1 MNGFRRSRKVLTLPA
16 LLAAGLLT
24 GCGNSDKTEEVHS
37 FAVWEKTDEASYIFS
52 DGVTAEKW
60 KNEKE
65 DTRQYRYRLENGTD
79 LLETTDVLSPEDEM
93 DSELSGF
100 EGLSDTAKEKVRIWY
115 QDQGL
120 LYDLDKELEDAYQD
134 YLECEKSR
142 EHFTCHKVSQDV
154 TESAENAEYMVIL
167 TAVTTPKKLHFDGGT
182 TCNYQTAIFNR
193 STGEAIDLW
202 SLFTMPEEEVKEELA
217 KTCSVEDTTVSEQDV
232 GPVMD
237 QGQILLFQDY
247 LEVWFP
253 YGTWERQEFDKGF
266 GFEYNKIEGLL
277 YEWAVPQKEE

>member
-1 MNGFRRSRKVLTLPA
+1 MTLPV
-16 LLAAGLLT
+16 LLAAGLLA
-24 GCGNSDKTEEVHS
+24 GCGNSDGTEEVHS
-37 FAVWEKTDEASYIFS
+37 FAVWEKTDEASYTFS
-52 DGVTAEKW
+52 DGVTAAKW

-79 LLETTDVLSPEDEM
+79 LLETTDVLSPEEEM

-100 EGLSDTAKEKVRIWY
+100 EGLSDPAKEKVRIWY
-115 QDQGL
+115 QEQGL
-120 LYDLDKELEDAYQD
+120 RYDLDQELEDAYQD
-134 YLECEKSR
+134 YLECGKSR
-142 EHFTCHKVSQDV
+142 EHFTCHKVSQDM

-193 STGEAIDLW
+193 STGENIDLW

-217 KTCSVEDTTVSEQDV
+217 KNCSVEDTTVSEQDV

-266 GFEYNKIEGLL
+266 GFEYDKIEGLL
-277 YEWAVPQKEE
+277 YDWAVPQKEE

>member
-1 MNGFRRSRKVLTLPA
+1 MNGFKRSRKVLTLSA

>member
-1 MNGFRRSRKVLTLPA
+1 MNGFKRSRKVLTLSA

-100 EGLSDTAKEKVRIWY
+100 EGLSDTAKVKVRIWY

-202 SLFTMPEEEVKEELA
+202 SLFTMPEEEAKEELA

>member
-1 MNGFRRSRKVLTLPA
+1 MNGFKRSRKVLTLSA

-37 FAVWEKTDEASYIFS
+37 FAVWEKMDEASYIFS

>member
-1 MNGFRRSRKVLTLPA
+1 MNEFRRSRKVLTLPA
-16 LLAAGLLT
+16 LLAAGFLT

-37 FAVWEKTDEASYIFS
+37 FAVWEKMDEASYIFS

-154 TESAENAEYMVIL
+154 TESAENPEYMVIL

-182 TCNYQTAIFNR
+182 TCNYQTAVFSR
-193 STGEAIDLW
+193 STGDRVDIW
-202 SLFTMPEEEVKEELA
+202 SLFTMPEEQVKEELA
-217 KTCSVEDTTVSEQDV
+217 KNCSIEDTTVSEQDV

-266 GFEYNKIEGLL
+266 GFEYDKIEGLL
-277 YEWAVPQKEE
+277 YDWAVPQKEE